1 LLKIVSMR
9 PGFTIWPVGKRTQSC
24 SIVEKEHVMSNVTTS
39 RSQTE
44 QDKSKSTGS
53 QVGQT
58 AQDVARTAGQKAQD
72 AAHTAGQKAQDFAQ
86 GAGQKAQD
94 FAHTAAQKAQ
104 DLAHTAGQ
112 KIQDAASAAGHKVQD
127 AASAVGHTAEDAT
140 SSLGSGIQSAAGR
153 LRDTFPRE
161 GVLGSASQAVADTL
175 DRTGRYI
182 EERNIS
188 GMANDVTE
196 VIRRNPIPAVL
207 VAVGL
212 GFLLGRTLRR

>member
-1 LLKIVSMR
+1 
-9 PGFTIWPVGKRTQSC
+9 
-24 SIVEKEHVMSNVTTS
+24 MSNVTST

-44 QDKSKSTGS
+44 QDKSRTTGT
-53 QVGQT
+53 QTGQA
-58 AQDVARTAGQKAQD
+58 AQDAARTAGQKAQD
-72 AAHTAGQKAQDFAQ
+72 TAQAAGQKAQDFAHQ
-86 GAGQKAQD
+86 AGQKAQD
-94 FAHTAAQKAQ
+94 FAHTAGQKAQ
-104 DLAHTAGQ
+104 EFAHTAGQ
-112 KIQDAASAAGHKVQD
+112 KISDAASAAGHKVQD
-127 AASAVGHTAEDAT
+127 AASAVGHKAEDAT
-140 SSLGSGIQSAAGR
+140 STLGSGIQSAANR
-153 LRDTFPRE
+153 VRDSLPRE
-161 GVLGSASQAVADTL
+161 GMLGKASEAFADTL